1 MSDVISLRAATS
13 NLLEVRWSV
22 VSLRRT
28 LEGIAKA
35 HTHLSSVPLRIR
47 RQLGLLGGMIADPMR
62 INQVLAN
69 GLVNAAKVR
78 TMWRVRLVG
87 PACTMALSHRHR
99 GHFRLL

>member
-1 MSDVISLRAATS
+1 
-13 NLLEVRWSV
+13 

-78 TMWRVRLVG
+78 AVWGESRSLAQLQPDAVTSDYRAHQIML
-87 PACTMALSHRHR
+87 
-99 GHFRLL
+99 GHVAVTYQPSSVP